1 VVLNRQINDN
11 DIHEADLTHGHKEDI
26 DGDLDLTY
34 RHEPV
39 ASSQMERSTNN
50 NMTVTENRV
59 TPLQLLQQP
68 IGAERSVTF
77 ASDLSNLPTPKQ
89 SGHSF
94 VNGGMNA
101 DLARACAELRDNSP
115 KPNV

>member
-1 VVLNRQINDN
+1 MVLNRQINDN
-11 DIHEADLTHGHKEDI
+11 DIHEADLTHG

-39 ASSQMERSTNN
+39 ASSQLERSTN
-50 NMTVTENRV
+50 NRV

-77 ASDLSNLPTPKQ
+77 ASDLKQ

-115 KPNV
+115 KPNVCQFKELSKSKEPHR